1 MEGQLTGGRWRR
13 PAVRMSTSS
22 SVSTSWF
29 PKRLGAAFDLV
40 RPSLPQPFGVQSSP
54 CYVLKS
60 FQTSLP
66 PPTIPASSAQWQQ
79 VPGSPLPLQDLADMA
94 SVWEHLPGSVCV
106 EPALCF
112 RSSMTI
118 CSLMVTPSPTR
129 QWARDWAGVVVVT
142 GPGLGTALALQ
153 GCSLPQWVVW
163 PLQSCVHPLLCPCI
177 DLATECLAPRGRNLL
192 SFLPPS
198 LLGSSVTMFN
208 TTGF

>member
-1 MEGQLTGGRWRR
+1 MTGGRWRR

-129 QWARDWAGVVVVT
+129 QWARDRAGVVVVT
-142 GPGLGTALALQ
+142 A
-153 GCSLPQWVVW
+153 
-163 PLQSCVHPLLCPCI
+163 H
-177 DLATECLAPRGRNLL
+177 ATECLAPRGRNLL